1 MNETRNTESQISTR
15 GLDSEME
22 KKMELTKVE
31 IQEAIDN
38 LNAEYEVMQEE
49 AKALCGVLKELYDN
63 GVCLLGSLKNFK
75 NVRASNGLVLG
86 VEMKH
91 IINTNKK
98 GKIKSI
104 IKGKKRD
111 LMRDLQV

>member
-63 GVCLLGSLKNFK
+63 GVCHTSDEYQVEFMKLNRLSDAREVNQMRVQRLEENLK
-75 NVRASNGLVLG
+75 ALV
-86 VEMKH
+86 
-91 IINTNKK
+91 
-98 GKIKSI
+98 
-104 IKGKKRD
+104 
-111 LMRDLQV
+111 

>member
-1 MNETRNTESQISTR
+1 MNRVDCYQINPKKLEIR
-15 GLDSEME
+15 FYDS
-22 KKMELTKVE
+22 
-31 IQEAIDN
+31 
-38 LNAEYEVMQEE
+38 
-49 AKALCGVLKELYDN
+49 

-91 IINTNKK
+91 LISTNKK